1 MLMRVV
7 CSKMFV
13 EDINLNFKR
22 QQNEIEC
29 EKKKCLVLYCQK
41 IKMLKLKW
49 RKDKISN

>member
-1 MLMRVV
+1 MRVV

-29 EKKKCLVLYCQK
+29 EKKKVFSFVLSKNQDVEVEVK
-41 IKMLKLKW
+41 K
-49 RKDKISN
+49 R